1 MSKSGEEAK
10 RRSGDETKL
19 DSTQALSSSRP
30 RVLASSRPSRLWE
43 VDALRGV
50 AVVLMVIYH
59 FTWDLVYFG
68 LYQANLLVGPWQWF
82 ARGIATI
89 FIFVMGVSLTL
100 SDTREWERRGQP
112 PAFTKYLLRG
122 GKVFGLGLLVTVATY
137 FFIGRG
143 FVIFG
148 ILHLLGLSIML
159 DYPFLRI
166 NRWVSLLAG
175 LGVIAAGMYVDTL
188 VVAYPWLIWL
198 GVKQAGIY
206 MVDYYPVLPWFGIS
220 LLGIFTG
227 YSLYPQGARGF
238 FLPNLADLLPVPG
251 LRFLGRHS
259 LLIYVIHQPILIG
272 LLFALGFGSF

>member
-1 MSKSGEEAK
+1 MSRRGEEAK
-10 RRSGDETKL
+10 KRRDAQIEV
-19 DSTQALSSSRP
+19 DSSPGLPSSLS
-30 RVLASSRPSRLWE
+30 RVPASSPPSRLWE
-43 VDALRGV
+43 VDTLRGV
-50 AVVLMVIYH
+50 AVVLMIIYH

-89 FIFVMGVSLTL
+89 FIFVMGLSLTL
-100 SDTREWERRGQP
+100 SDTRARERRGQP
-112 PAFTKYLLRG
+112 PSLTKYLLRG
-122 GKVFGLGLLVTVATY
+122 GKVFGLGLLVTIATY

-148 ILHLLGLSIML
+148 ILHLLGLSIIL
-159 DYPFLRI
+159 DYPFLRT
-166 NRWVSLLAG
+166 NRWVSLVAG
-175 LGVIAAGMYVDTL
+175 LVVIAAGMYVDTL
-188 VVAYPWLIWL
+188 VVSYPWLIWL

-206 MVDYYPVLPWFGIS
+206 MVDYYPVLPWFGLS

-227 YSLYPQGARGF
+227 YMLYPQSIRSF
-238 FLPNLADLLPVPG
+238 SLPNLADLLPVRG